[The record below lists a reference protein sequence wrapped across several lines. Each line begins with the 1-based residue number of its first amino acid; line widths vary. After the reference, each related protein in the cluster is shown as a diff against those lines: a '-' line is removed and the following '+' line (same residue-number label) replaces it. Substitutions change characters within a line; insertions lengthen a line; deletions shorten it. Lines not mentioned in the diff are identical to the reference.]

1 MADAPFVYLD
11 WAATAP
17 LSLEAARVM
26 APYLE
31 AGTVGLAQGN
41 GNANALHTAGR
52 DAFKTLEAARRDI
65 ARTLDARPSEIIFT
79 SGATEADNAALIG
92 IVEGVLAK
100 RGVNIGYGSQANGKA
115 LEAAPSVIVSAIEH
129 DAVLEAAEVLR
140 RRGIEVLFVKPDKRG
155 IITPEALA
163 HVLDAATD
171 PLLVSIMALN
181 NETGALADITQL
193 AELAHRSGAL
203 FHSDA
208 TQAFGKIPLSVK
220 QTGVDALSLSSH
232 KIGGPKGVGALFLKT
247 RTPFGAQIV
256 GGGQEANLRS
266 GTQNIAGVVGFGK
279 RGVGASAAE
288 ARGSHEQLEAA
299 SAHMR
304 ALRDR
309 LFAGLSELSG
319 VEAFIDPRSPDY
331 GPHIVTVLCPGFESE
346 TLILQL
352 DRRGVCVSGGSACS
366 SSDLEPSH
374 VLSAMG
380 IDRDRAL
387 GMVRF
392 SLGPTTTE
400 EDIDHAV
407 RMLREVVK

>member
-17 LSLEAARVM
+17 LSLEAARAM

-31 AGTVGLAQGN
+31 AGTAGLVQGS

-100 RGVNIGYGSQANGKA
+100 RGVNIGYGSQAKGKA
-115 LEAAPSVIVSAIEH
+115 LEATPSVIVSAIEH

-140 RRGIEVLFVKPDKRG
+140 HRGIEVLFVKPDKRG
-155 IITPEALA
+155 VITPEALA

-181 NETGALADITQL
+181 NETGALNDIAQL

-208 TQAFGKIPLSVK
+208 TQAFGKMPLSVK
-220 QTGVDALSLSSH
+220 QTDVDALSLSSH

-247 RTPFGAQIV
+247 RTLFGAQVV

-266 GTQNIAGVVGFGK
+266 GTQNIAGVVGF
-279 RGVGASAAE
+279 AA
-288 ARGSHEQLEAA
+288 AAQASHEQLEAA
-299 SAHMR
+299 STHMR
-304 ALRDR
+304 ALARQ
-309 LFAGLSELSG
+309 A
-319 VEAFIDPRSPDY
+319 
-331 GPHIVTVLCPGFESE
+331 LCWS
-346 TLILQL
+346 QRAYW
-352 DRRGVCVSGGSACS
+352 RRGVHRPPLA
-366 SSDLEPSH
+366 
-374 VLSAMG
+374 
-380 IDRDRAL
+380 
-387 GMVRF
+387 
-392 SLGPTTTE
+392 
-400 EDIDHAV
+400 
-407 RMLREVVK
+407 

>member
-17 LSLEAARVM
+17 LSLEAARAM

-31 AGTVGLAQGN
+31 AGTAGLVQGS

-100 RGVNIGYGSQANGKA
+100 RGVNIGYGSQAKGKA
-115 LEAAPSVIVSAIEH
+115 LEATPSVIVSAIEH

-140 RRGIEVLFVKPDKRG
+140 HRGIEVLFVKPDKRG
-155 IITPEALA
+155 VITPEALA

-181 NETGALADITQL
+181 NETGALNDIAQL

-208 TQAFGKIPLSVK
+208 TQAFGKMPLSVK
-220 QTGVDALSLSSH
+220 QTDVDALSLSSH

-247 RTPFGAQIV
+247 RTLFGAQVV

-266 GTQNIAGVVGFGK
+266 GTQNIAGVVGF
-279 RGVGASAAE
+279 AA
-288 ARGSHEQLEAA
+288 AAQASHEQLEAA
-299 SAHMR
+299 STHMR

-309 LFAGLSELSG
+309 LFAGLSELTG
-319 VEAFIDPRSPDY
+319 VEAFIDPPRLPTGRISLRCCARVSRVKRSSCSLTGGECAY
-331 GPHIVTVLCPGFESE
+331 RE
-346 TLILQL
+346 
-352 DRRGVCVSGGSACS
+352 DRRVRRAISSLRTCFLPWGSTAIARLAWCASRSDQPPQKKTSIMQYACF
-366 SSDLEPSH
+366 E
-374 VLSAMG
+374 
-380 IDRDRAL
+380 R
-387 GMVRF
+387 
-392 SLGPTTTE
+392 
-400 EDIDHAV
+400 
-407 RMLREVVK
+407 

>member
-17 LSLEAARVM
+17 LSLEAARAM

-31 AGTVGLAQGN
+31 AGMAGLVQGN

-65 ARTLDARPSEIIFT
+65 ARTIDARPSEIILT

-100 RGVNIGYGSQANGKA
+100 RGVNIGYGSHAKGKT

-140 RRGIEVLFVKPDKRG
+140 RRGIEVLFVRPDKRG

-181 NETGALADITQL
+181 NETGALADIAQL

-208 TQAFGKIPLSVK
+208 TQAFGKMPLSVK

-266 GTQNIAGVVGFGK
+266 GTQNIAGVV
-279 RGVGASAAE
+279 AA
-288 ARGSHEQLEAA
+288 AQASHEQLEAA
-299 SAHMR
+299 GAHMR

-309 LFAGLSELSG
+309 LFTSLRELSG

-380 IDRDRAL
+380 IERDRAL

-400 EDIDHAV
+400 KDIDHAV
-407 RMLREVVK
+407 GMLREVVK

>member
-17 LSLEAARVM
+17 LSLEAARAM

-65 ARTLDARPSEIIFT
+65 ARTLDARPDEIIFT
-79 SGATEADNAALIG
+79 SGATEADNAALVG
-92 IVEGVLAK
+92 IVEGALAK
-100 RGVNIGYGSQANGKA
+100 RGVGIGYGSHANGKV
-115 LEAAPSVIVSAIEH
+115 LKPAPSVIVSAIEH

-140 RRGIEVLFVKPDKRG
+140 RRGISALFVKPDKRG
-155 IITPEALA
+155 VITPEALSR
-163 HVLDAATD
+163 VLDAATD
-171 PLLVSIMALN
+171 PVLVSIMALN
-181 NETGALADITQL
+181 NETGAKSDITQL
-193 AELAHRSGAL
+193 AELTHRAGAL

-208 TQAFGKIPLSVK
+208 TQAFGKMPLSVK
-220 QTGVDALSLSSH
+220 QTGVDALSISSH
-232 KIGGPKGVGALFLKT
+232 KIGGPKGVGALFLKV

-256 GGGQEANLRS
+256 GGGQEANHRS
-266 GTQNIAGVVGFGK
+266 GTQNIAGVVGFAAAAQ
-279 RGVGASAAE
+279 ASQE
-288 ARGSHEQLEAA
+288 RIEVDG
-299 SAHMR
+299 AHMR

-309 LFAGLSELSG
+309 LFTGLSELSG
-319 VEAFIDPRSPDY
+319 VEAFIDPRSLDY

-366 SSDLEPSH
+366 SGDLEPSH

-400 EDIDHAV
+400 EEIDHAI
-407 RMLREVVK
+407 RMLREVVN

>member
-1 MADAPFVYLD
+1 M
-11 WAATAP
+11 
-17 LSLEAARVM
+17 
-26 APYLE
+26 
-31 AGTVGLAQGN
+31 
-41 GNANALHTAGR
+41 
-52 DAFKTLEAARRDI
+52 
-65 ARTLDARPSEIIFT
+65 
-79 SGATEADNAALIG
+79 
-92 IVEGVLAK
+92 
-100 RGVNIGYGSQANGKA
+100 NIGYGSQAKGKT

-140 RRGIEVLFVKPDKRG
+140 RRGIEVLFVRPDKRG
-155 IITPEALA
+155 VITPEALA

-181 NETGALADITQL
+181 NETGALADIAQL
-193 AELAHRSGAL
+193 AELVHRSGAL

-208 TQAFGKIPLSVK
+208 TQAFGKMPLSVK
-220 QTGVDALSLSSH
+220 QTDVDALSLSSH
-232 KIGGPKGVGALFLKT
+232 KDRRTERGGCALLEDAYAV
-247 RTPFGAQIV
+247 RRAGRR
-256 GGGQEANLRS
+256 GGQEANLRS
-266 GTQNIAGVVGFGK
+266 GTQNIAGVVGF
-279 RGVGASAAE
+279 AA
-288 ARGSHEQLEAA
+288 AAQASHEQLEAA

-380 IDRDRAL
+380 IERDRAL

-407 RMLREVVK
+407 HMFREVVK

>member
-17 LSLEAARVM
+17 LSLEAARAM

-31 AGTVGLAQGN
+31 AGTIGLVRGN

-65 ARTLDARPSEIIFT
+65 ARTIDARPSEIILT

-100 RGVNIGYGSQANGKA
+100 RGVNIGYGSHANGKT
-115 LEAAPSVIVSAIEH
+115 LEAAPSVIISAIEH

-140 RRGIEVLFVKPDKRG
+140 RRGIEVLFVRPDKRG

-181 NETGALADITQL
+181 NETGALADIAQL

-208 TQAFGKIPLSVK
+208 TQAFGKMPLSVK
-220 QTGVDALSLSSH
+220 RTGVDALSLSSH

-266 GTQNIAGVVGFGK
+266 GTQNIAGVVGF
-279 RGVGASAAE
+279 AA
-288 ARGSHEQLEAA
+288 AAQASHEQLEAA

-304 ALRDR
+304 APCATDSLLVSASFLASRRSSTPARLTTGRISLRCCAR
-309 LFAGLSELSG
+309 VSR
-319 VEAFIDPRSPDY
+319 VKRSS
-331 GPHIVTVLCPGFESE
+331 CS
-346 TLILQL
+346 LIGGEYAYRE
-352 DRRGVCVSGGSACS
+352 DRRVRRAISSLRTCFLPWGSIVIARLAWCASRSDQPPQKKTSIMRYACF
-366 SSDLEPSH
+366 E
-374 VLSAMG
+374 
-380 IDRDRAL
+380 R
-387 GMVRF
+387 
-392 SLGPTTTE
+392 
-400 EDIDHAV
+400 
-407 RMLREVVK
+407 

>member
-17 LSLEAARVM
+17 LSLEAARAM

-31 AGTVGLAQGN
+31 EGMAGLVQGN

-100 RGVNIGYGSQANGKA
+100 RGVNIGYGSQAKGKA

-140 RRGIEVLFVKPDKRG
+140 HRGIEVLFVKPDKRG
-155 IITPEALA
+155 VITPEALA

-181 NETGALADITQL
+181 NETGAL
-193 AELAHRSGAL
+193 

-208 TQAFGKIPLSVK
+208 TQAFGKMPLSVK
-220 QTGVDALSLSSH
+220 QTDVDALSLSSH

-247 RTPFGAQIV
+247 RTLFGAQVV

-266 GTQNIAGVVGFGK
+266 GTQNIAGVVGF
-279 RGVGASAAE
+279 AA
-288 ARGSHEQLEAA
+288 AAQASHEQLEAA
-299 SAHMR
+299 STHMR

-309 LFAGLSELSG
+309 LFAGLSELTG

-400 EDIDHAV
+400 EDIDHAI

>member
-17 LSLEAARVM
+17 LSLEAARAM

-31 AGTVGLAQGN
+31 EGTVGLVQGN
-41 GNANALHTAGR
+41 GNANAFHTPGR
-52 DAFKTLEAARRDI
+52 NAFKTLEAARRDI
-65 ARTLDARPSEIIFT
+65 ACALDARPSEIIFT

-100 RGVNIGYGSQANGKA
+100 RGVGIGYGLQANGKV

-140 RRGIEVLFVKPDKRG
+140 RRGIEILFVEPDERG

-163 HVLDAATD
+163 RVLNAASD

-181 NETGALADITQL
+181 NETGALNDITQL

-208 TQAFGKIPLSVK
+208 TQAFGKMPLSVK
-220 QTGVDALSLSSH
+220 QTDVDALSLSSH
-232 KIGGPKGVGALFLKT
+232 KIGGPKGVGVLFLKT

-256 GGGQEANLRS
+256 GGGQEANRRS
-266 GTQNIAGVVGFGK
+266 GTQNIAGVVGFAAAA
-279 RGVGASAAE
+279 RASQ
-288 ARGSHEQLEAA
+288 EQLEAA

-304 ALRDR
+304 VLRDR

-319 VEAFIDPRSPDY
+319 VEAFIDPRSLDY

-380 IDRDRAL
+380 IARDRAL

-400 EDIDHAV
+400 EDVDQAV
-407 RMLREVVK
+407 RMLREVVN

>member
-1 MADAPFVYLD
+1 MADVPFVYLD

-17 LSLEAARVM
+17 LSLEAARAM

-115 LEAAPSVIVSAIEH
+115 LEAAPSVIISAIEH

-232 KIGGPKGVGALFLKT
+232 KIGGPKGVGAFFLKT

-266 GTQNIAGVVGFGK
+266 GTQNIAGVVGF
-279 RGVGASAAE
+279 AA
-288 ARGSHEQLEAA
+288 AAQASHEQLEAA

-319 VEAFIDPRSPDY
+319 VEAFIDPRSLDY

-400 EDIDHAV
+400 EDIDHAI